1 MKLPT
6 LKTENI
12 DWTAVTAYAALIA
25 VLVCLF
31 VFAPWFFCGLGI
43 GLLLGLA
50 KYKIT
55 EFIDMQD

>member
-12 DWTAVTAYAALIA
+12 DWTVMTAYAALSA
-25 VLVCLF
+25 VLICLV

-50 KYKIT
+50 KDKIT